1 MASTTVMTTMI
12 PVAFNAAGGSC
23 TGGAWWAFS
32 GGESVVMM
40 FQPFHPTLNY
50 WRVLSVAPA
59 GRDFNSH

>member
-1 MASTTVMTTMI
+1 MI
-12 PVAFNAAGGSC
+12 PVALIAAGGSC
-23 TGGAWWAFS
+23 TGDAWWAFS

-50 WRVLSVAPA
+50 SRVLSVAPA